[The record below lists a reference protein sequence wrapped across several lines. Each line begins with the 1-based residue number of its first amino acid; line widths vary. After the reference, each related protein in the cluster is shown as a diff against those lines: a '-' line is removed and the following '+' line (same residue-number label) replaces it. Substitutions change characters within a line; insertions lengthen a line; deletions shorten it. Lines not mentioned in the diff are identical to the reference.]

1 MAQCLGRLE
10 RGASARGDVPHI
22 ECVLRPAKAAVT
34 NTKQLTATK
43 TLQDPKWPQNRASP
57 APARVCVPNALLDRR

>member
-43 TLQDPKWPQNRASP
+43 TLQDPKMASKQGQP
-57 APARVCVPNALLDRR
+57 GSGQSMSTQCIA